1 MLRTA
6 RCGMQLRISCSGPG
20 GGATKPMKVLLY
32 SQTFF
37 PSTGGVQTV
46 VLELGYGLAKW
57 YNGTTGCERFDVTVV
72 TDTAG
77 TPEQDHCVPFC
88 VVRQPRF
95 WKLVRLVRD
104 ADVVHLAGPALM
116 PLSLALLLRKPLVI
130 EHHGFQTI
138 CPNGQLLYEPDET
151 PCPGH
156 FMARR
161 FGECVRCNAKTMGLW
176 QSIRAL
182 LLTPVRRWLSNQVSV
197 NITPTD
203 WLATRLKLRRSKT
216 VLHGISR
223 ALRGDSKPAS
233 ISTFAYQGRL
243 VSTKGVRLL
252 LQAFQRLCLDRRGL
266 RLRIIGTGPQEQLLR
281 SEAAKL
287 NGSVEFLDHV
297 PDEELDQALSDAAT
311 VVMPSLAG
319 EVFGLVALENML
331 RGKLLVVSD
340 FGALREVVGETG
352 FVFPAGDTSSLA
364 ACMREALDD
373 PPRAFALG
381 QAARARALQVFGS
394 RRMIQEHVALYR
406 EVSLLK
412 RRAG

>member
-1 MLRTA
+1 
-6 RCGMQLRISCSGPG
+6 
-20 GGATKPMKVLLY
+20 MKVLLY

-37 PSTGGVQTV
+37 PTTGGVQTV
-46 VLELGYGLAKW
+46 VLELGRGLAGW
-57 YNGTTGCERFDVTVV
+57 YSGTSACERFDVTVV
-72 TDTAG
+72 TDTPG
-77 TPEQDHCVPFC
+77 TAEQDNCVPFC

-95 WKLVRLVRD
+95 WKLVRLMRD
-104 ADVVHLAGPALM
+104 ADVVHLAGPTLM
-116 PLSLALLLRKPLVI
+116 PLSLGLLLRKPLII

-138 CPNGQLLYEPDET
+138 CPNGQLLYEPNET

-176 QSIRAL
+176 QSIRVL

-203 WLATRLKLRRSKT
+203 WLATQLKLRRSKT

-223 ALRGDSKPAS
+223 TLRADSKPAS

-252 LQAFQRLCLDRRGL
+252 LQAFERLCLDRRGL

-340 FGALREVVGETG
+340 SGALREVVGETG
-352 FVFPAGDTSSLA
+352 FVFPAGDASALA
-364 ACMREALDD
+364 ACMRQALDN
-373 PPRAFALG
+373 PPHAVALG
-381 QAARARALQVFGS
+381 HAARARALQVFGIQ
-394 RRMIQEHVALYR
+394 RMIQEHVALYQ
-406 EVSLLK
+406 EVSLRK
-412 RRAG
+412 RRAN